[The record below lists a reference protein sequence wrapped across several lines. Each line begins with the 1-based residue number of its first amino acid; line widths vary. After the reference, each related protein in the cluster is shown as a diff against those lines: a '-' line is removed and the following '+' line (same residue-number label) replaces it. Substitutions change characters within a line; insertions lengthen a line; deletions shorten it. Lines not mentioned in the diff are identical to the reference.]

1 MPYGH
6 ITRVVGEH
14 GFGFLVDDAGLD
26 WFFVREGVRAA
37 AFDDLWIDERVGF
50 SSEWTP
56 QGPRAVDIHF
66 EQHD

>member
-6 ITRVVGEH
+6 ITRLVAEH

-26 WFFVREGVRAA
+26 WFFVRDGVRGSAL
-37 AFDDLWIDERVGF
+37 DDLWIDERVGF
-50 SSEWTP
+50 TSEWTAR
-56 QGPRAVDIHF
+56 GPRAVDIHF